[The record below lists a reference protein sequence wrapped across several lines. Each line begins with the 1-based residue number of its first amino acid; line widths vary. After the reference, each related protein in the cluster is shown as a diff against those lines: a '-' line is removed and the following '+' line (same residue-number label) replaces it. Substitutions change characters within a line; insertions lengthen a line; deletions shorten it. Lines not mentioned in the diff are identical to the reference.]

1 MHHVRAMMSAFLL
14 LALFSDCLL
23 AVVAMPLEGS
33 TECPCVNHTDS
44 SYGRGCRA
52 HDINGSRYPQC
63 LSAEPPKWCDD
74 HWCYVDRSNCDVTN
88 EISASEGAEKY
99 WSYTTCGYRDLFLE
113 CTSHAFSMHV
123 LLQSFTSWY

>member
-1 MHHVRAMMSAFLL
+1 MSAFLL

-23 AVVAMPLEGS
+23 TVVAMPLEGS
-33 TECPCVNHTDS
+33 TQCPCVNHTDS

-52 HDINGSRYPQC
+52 HDINGSHYPQC